1 MRREIL
7 ILLCSMLLGLGVAGC
22 MAGIPLEQQER
33 QLAWWSL
40 LYDRPNAEQ
49 LPVQVDFLWAKN
61 LNSFR

>member
-1 MRREIL
+1 
-7 ILLCSMLLGLGVAGC
+7 MLLGLGAAGC